1 MIESSYFRRRF
12 FEMKGCYLEKWLI
25 PGSVLIAL
33 FSSNL
38 SAAQVVGD
46 TMLPTGERSQVTGN
60 PNFQIDG
67 GTTRGGNLF
76 HSFSEFSVPT
86 GGSAYFNNAVDV
98 QNIFSRVTGGS
109 ISNIDGVIRAN
120 GTANLFLLNPNG
132 ILFGPNASLNIG
144 GSFVATTAS
153 EIGFPNGEVFSS
165 DATQPLP
172 SQLLNVN
179 PNALFFNQLAA
190 QSIVNQSIFNDTGLQ
205 VPLRQNLL
213 LVGGP
218 VQLDGGR
225 VISPGSYVEL
235 GSVGGAGT
243 INLSTAQEDWQL
255 NLADGVTR
263 ADALL
268 RNGGDINVKGDG
280 GSIRIL
286 SRNIDILGSTL
297 RIEIPSDSRFPAT
310 QTGDLELNA
319 TGSITISDSIL
330 ANSLFGEGTMGNIT
344 LTAGERITID
354 GSALFSTAEP
364 DGMGDMGDVT
374 ITAGTILFDN
384 TLFVANTSQ
393 PTDASDVFIN
403 ARDTVSIDSSTVY
416 NTVEQTGIG
425 NGGDIN
431 ITTGSLAIRG
441 TRLLLFTRGQGNV
454 GDVNIDAR
462 DTVSLDGSFMF
473 NTVNQTGIGNGG
485 GINITTGS
493 FALTGGTELISNTDG
508 QGDAGSVN
516 INARDLVSLDDGSDV
531 FNFVGQTGIGNSG
544 GINITTGSLALTEG
558 SQLVSDTNGRG
569 DAGSVNINARDTVS
583 FDRSFMF
590 NTVNQ
595 TGIGNGGG
603 INITTGSLALT
614 EGSQLVSNTNG
625 QGNTGRVTINARDLV
640 SLDDGSDV
648 FNFVGQTGIGNSS
661 GINITT
667 GLLALTEGS
676 QLVSDT
682 NGRGDAGSVNINA
695 RNTVSLDN
703 ARVFNVVRQ
712 TGIGNGGGI
721 NITTGSLALTG
732 GGQLV
737 ANTDGQGSAGDITI
751 NARDR
756 VLLDGVSSNKLF
768 PSSIFTQVASGA
780 TGQGGDVTITTGSLF
795 LINGGAVNTNNVGG
809 TGNSGQVTIDAR
821 DSVQIR
827 GTAPTTPFIQGGV
840 FTSVFKGSV
849 GSGGA
854 VSITTG
860 SLSVSDQGRIFTDA
874 EGQGNAG
881 NIQIRASNSVLFDDG
896 DAISTLS
903 AGGVGRGGDID
914 ITTRSL
920 SVLNNAQL
928 SASTSG
934 NGDAGNI
941 TVSADTMGLSQGG
954 RLLTTTFSRG
964 QAGNITVN
972 TPDLQLVGA
981 DSGLFAQT
989 TTAADAGN
997 LTIQPRG
1004 NGQSVRVNLQDGA
1017 QISASTSS
1025 SGRGGTLT
1033 ITAPDSITLTGSGS
1047 VIAAETGGTGTGGN
1061 LFLTTGDL
1069 RIQDQAE
1076 VTVSSSNTGSAGSLF
1091 VDADLI
1097 YLNNGGRIRADTSG
1111 GGGNINLR
1119 SPLILLRNGSSIT
1132 TDARGSNIPG
1142 GNISIDTDNL
1152 VAVPNENSDISAN
1165 SRDFRGGNVT
1175 IRASGI
1181 FGIDFREQLT
1191 PLSDITATGVSEEFS
1206 GTVELITPGIDPARG
1221 LAQLP
1226 TEVVDASDE
1235 IAQACRDVQG
1245 SSFVVT
1251 GRGGLPPTP
1260 QQALG
1265 DDPRWRDWRTP
1276 AEVSRQSNTSG
1287 NATLPS
1293 STNPPG
1299 TKSAIVEA
1307 TGWVTLPDGQVSL
1320 TASVPNVTSSN
1331 RLIQPVN
1338 CDGS

>member
-1 MIESSYFRRRF
+1 
-12 FEMKGCYLEKWLI
+12 MKGCHLEKWLI
-25 PGSVLIAL
+25 PGSVFYAFFI
-33 FSSNL
+33 SNPT
-38 SAAQVVGD
+38 AAQVVGD
-46 TMLPTGERSQVTGN
+46 TTLPVGERSQVTGN

-255 NLADGVTR
+255 NLPDGVTR

-364 DGMGDMGDVT
+364 GGMGDIGDVT

-516 INARDLVSLDDGSDV
+516 INARD
-531 FNFVGQTGIGNSG
+531 
-544 GINITTGSLALTEG
+544 
-558 SQLVSDTNGRG
+558 
-569 DAGSVNINARDTVS
+569 TVS

-595 TGIGNGGG
+595 TGNGNGGG

-614 EGSQLVSNTNG
+614 EGSQLVSSIDG

-648 FNFVGQTGIGNSS
+648 FNFVGQTGIGNSG

-667 GLLALTEGS
+667 GSLALTEGS

-1091 VDADLI
+1091 VDADRI